1 MFEKQVFQDYSTYL
15 HFQNKKK
22 QSIEELLI
30 NFKDV
35 KIFYWRP
42 CYIEPLHQEV
52 WMQLLIIKDNPRLN
66 SSFATQFF
74 KLTSL
79 FKTCIIKVF
88 SSH

>member
-35 KIFYWRP
+35 KIFY
-42 CYIEPLHQEV
+42 
-52 WMQLLIIKDNPRLN
+52 
-66 SSFATQFF
+66 
-74 KLTSL
+74 
-79 FKTCIIKVF
+79 
-88 SSH
+88 

>member
-35 KIFYWRP
+35 KIFYSRP

-52 WMQLLIIKDNPRLN
+52 WMQ
-66 SSFATQFF
+66 
-74 KLTSL
+74 
-79 FKTCIIKVF
+79 
-88 SSH
+88 